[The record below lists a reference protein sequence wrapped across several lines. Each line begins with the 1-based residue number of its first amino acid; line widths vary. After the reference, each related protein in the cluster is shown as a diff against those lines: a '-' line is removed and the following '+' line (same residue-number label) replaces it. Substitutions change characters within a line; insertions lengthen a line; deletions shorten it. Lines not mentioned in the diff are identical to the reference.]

1 MKNTLF
7 YIRLGYQKYPVLF
20 QVGLSK
26 IPCSIC
32 GWVIKNTLFYF
43 RLGYQ
48 KYPVLFQVGLS
59 KIPCSISGWV
69 IKNTLFYFRLGYQK
83 YPILG
88 YEICPVL
95 SQVGLWKIP
104 YSISGWVMKNTLFCC
119 NSAEYSSCD
128 PVNLASPWR
137 RIKEVSLMA
146 MRTTASSKGIC
157 ILRFSMLSIHV
168 VVYRLYPTYVHL
180 TSSNT
185 AGEK

>member
-1 MKNTLF
+1 
-7 YIRLGYQKYPVLF
+7 
-20 QVGLSK
+20 
-26 IPCSIC
+26 
-32 GWVIKNTLFYF
+32 
-43 RLGYQ
+43 
-48 KYPVLFQVGLS
+48 
-59 KIPCSISGWV
+59 
-69 IKNTLFYFRLGYQK
+69 
-83 YPILG
+83 
-88 YEICPVL
+88 
-95 SQVGLWKIP
+95 
-104 YSISGWVMKNTLFCC
+104 MKNTLFCC

-185 AGEK
+185 AGKNSFNDYFCRHATIVILGYMNENFVLYLLTQFVAEL